1 MNYIVLLGGNIGDR
15 EGFLASSIE
24 ELAVRCGK
32 VTKTS
37 MLYETK
43 AWGVEDQQDFLNQV
57 VEVNS
62 NLDPKDF
69 LNTILTIEKDLGRV
83 RYRKWGERVID
94 IDILFVENQVI
105 DTKELKV
112 PHPFLHYR
120 RFTLTPLVELFPDF
134 IHPVFNKS
142 NKELLNDCS
151 DPLTVKKL

>member
-112 PHPFLHYR
+112 PHPFLHER